1 MKKLYKIL
9 GLLILILNFNQFTNA
24 KPLPPGSGSGNVPAN
39 ILILLDTSESMENSI
54 GEGLP
59 LINSATINGDGN
71 RVLVSNDASDGGLYL
86 VNSSGEFINFSGT
99 KDNGDSYTTR
109 NWFPRDNTDRT
120 CDYAL
125 WDGGTAKNVTI
136 DDSKK
141 LHRVKYV
148 TGVSVKD
155 TNITSENLL
164 FVGQYQ
170 ASARKATIFA
180 LDSQYRCRLAIYPSA
195 TSNGN
200 SHWLRGFD
208 VSKNVAGQIIVAG
221 FGRYN
226 KGEKKTEKK
235 YGYQITCNLNEGK
248 CAKAA
253 DLGGDDTNV
262 FGKIYKGLRYRL
274 NSDSTDMYISQGN
287 ALHGYRTKEVNGV
300 PVITNSRFRFCQG
313 ISNPTGTKVVGI
325 DVFDIST
332 SDDLMY
338 VAGKH
343 HKVQR
348 VEWTSNTCAA
358 TVTAGTESTS
368 SNKDE
373 TAGALNAADIR
384 ITKNISAL
392 NVSDGKIL
400 FSHNGYVDELT
411 ESRFTTTDK
420 DIAWQIQYGGVLD
433 SRLEGA
439 VNAIKAILSDNT
451 LTSGANFG
459 FGYWNAGEL
468 GNDDNATPSKGGGKG
483 GTYCHKN
490 STSCDYFGGWN
501 ETRKRSQ
508 VCTQNSCLKVAV
520 SPEGANQTLG
530 VLGDLETSFGTDA
543 EAFSQ
548 IARDYFFSNGSP
560 HDPNSDCQ
568 LNYVIVIGD
577 GLVVK
582 SGTDSNNNIGRTAGR
597 LRELRTQKGVKTLFV
612 AYGDGIR
619 PDGKLLFDEMAVAGS
634 CDAAGGADCEPT
646 IVASTPLELQTTL
659 NQKIRQILAE
669 RLAFTAPS
677 ITATIQEGGSLYQ
690 AQFAYEQYGEWQGTI
705 LRKTLNADGTV
716 NHDVNSPGNWDAA
729 EQVKI
734 QSAGGPAD
742 PNNSD
747 SRKIWTVFDGG
758 EKDYIESGWD
768 NLKEESATFLE
779 TEMERLGYVLTN
791 YHTSSSACPGD
802 DTTDDELKGI
812 LRFLAGQD
820 FFDYNGDCDT
830 TQLRDHVL
838 GDIYHSQLIEVGAPD
853 GNTQFT
859 DNNQEA
865 YFRSI
870 NNYQAF
876 KNSYSN
882 RRNILYAGSN
892 SGLLHAFNA
901 ETGREEWAFLPP
913 LLIGKLPTIINSSL
927 DGNIDGSKGG
937 SNAIFGVDG
946 SPVVH
951 DVFMKGLTRDGN
963 IENDKSWHTI
973 LIVPFGRGGP
983 GFSVL
988 DITNQIGDGLGPMHM
1003 FTVYNDS
1010 INNVVY
1016 IADYQ
1021 GEIFEE
1027 EYFSG
1032 SASISS
1038 SREATKAKENYNSL
1052 IAADGGSSSET
1063 TTNQDANALCQS
1075 NTDASGD
1082 FTTNGTSSCYIG
1094 RTFTFNDII
1103 LGAEDIPFD
1112 SSMISVTEV
1121 VNGGDHV
1128 PVTFSDARMG
1138 SDGLVI
1144 TFNDDKIFNAGAS
1157 LNEIRITNNISV
1169 QTNCTAKTTFT
1180 GPDYSKLAETWST
1193 PRVVRLPSDIA
1204 GEETN
1209 IENDKYVA
1217 IMGGGMGNNRCAGSA
1232 LFLVELDDLENPGKI
1247 YGSEANGG
1255 PITIIDTSPSGVSSG
1270 NNIISTPNGSDIS
1283 NAIPTSPLVIT
1294 PDTAFGIPW
1303 RGAMVYINDREGKIT
1318 KINLTDST
1326 INDAELFDQTTL
1338 FRLDAN
1344 TINKRYSFFSM
1355 DAGVG
1360 ASTKDFWLFGGTGDF
1375 NRLGDKSEFMDN
1387 ILYGVRDF
1395 DYPYFKHLNGVIVP
1409 SSNDESFA
1417 SIAHQGAN
1425 NAKSID
1431 GTTALPVNADACLD
1445 VTGDIEGLSCPDTES
1460 AWVIHLDPE
1469 VDSNSYRK
1477 VSAPPTLFKGKVYFP
1492 VYEPAPG
1499 DNACNIGNAYI
1510 CAADDECGTNNSHK
1524 LVEGSKLNE
1533 SECLFIRQGVLSELV
1548 VFGGRLFA
1556 NVAGPNQNESTL
1568 FSILGLAGEVLS
1580 NKGGWRDV
1588 GF

>member
-9 GLLILILNFNQFTNA
+9 GLLILILSFNQFTNA
-24 KPLPPGSGSGNVPAN
+24 KPLPPGSGSGDVAAN
-39 ILILLDTSESMENSI
+39 ILILLDTSISMENSI
-54 GEGLP
+54 GDGFP
-59 LINSATINGDGN
+59 IINSATINGDGN
-71 RVLVSNDASDGGLYL
+71 RVLVSNDASDGGLYMI
-86 VNSSGEFINFSGT
+86 NSSGERVKFSGT
-99 KDNGDSYTTR
+99 KDNGDSYTTSNWYPR
-109 NWFPRDNTDRT
+109 NTTDQT

-125 WDGGTAKNVTI
+125 WDGGTATNQTI
-136 DDSKK
+136 SDSKK
-141 LHRVKYV
+141 LHRVEYV
-148 TGVSVKD
+148 TGVSLGTKIINED
-155 TNITSENLL
+155 LL
-164 FVGQYQ
+164 FVGQNQ
-170 ASARKATIFA
+170 TSAKFATIFA
-180 LDSQYRCRLAIYPSA
+180 LDSQYRCRLAIYPSRTNNS
-195 TSNGN
+195 TS
-200 SHWLRGFD
+200 SDLRGFD
-208 VSKNVAGQIIVAG
+208 VSSNAAGDIIVAG
-221 FGRYN
+221 FGRD
-226 KGEKKTEKK
+226 KHQ
-235 YGYQITCNLNEGK
+235 GYQITCNLKSEN
-248 CAKAA
+248 CAKVK
-253 DLGGDDTNV
+253 GKGKNSSEV
-262 FGKIYKGLRYRL
+262 FGKIYNGGRYRL

-287 ALHGYRTKEVNGV
+287 ALQGYRTKQKNGV
-300 PVITNSRFRFCQG
+300 PVIKDDRFRLCQG
-313 ISNPTGTKVVGI
+313 IPRPTGTQVVAI
-325 DVFDIST
+325 DKFDISS

-343 HKVQR
+343 YKVQR
-348 VEWTSNTCAA
+348 VEWTSDICAA

-373 TAGALNAADIR
+373 TAGALNAAEIR
-384 ITKNISAL
+384 ITDVISAL
-392 NVSDGKIL
+392 NVSGGKIL
-400 FSHNGYVDELT
+400 FSHNGSVDELT
-411 ESRFTTTDK
+411 ENRFTEAQKNT
-420 DIAWQIQYGGVLD
+420 AWQIQYGGVLD

-439 VNAIKAILSDNT
+439 VTAIKAVLSDNT

-468 GNDDNATPSKGGGKG
+468 GNPDNAKPSKGSGKG
-483 GTYCHKN
+483 GKYCNKN
-490 STSCDYFGGWN
+490 STSCEYFGGWN
-501 ETRKRSQ
+501 ERRKRSQ
-508 VCTQNSCLKVAV
+508 VCTKNSCLKVAV
-520 SPEGANQTLG
+520 SPEGASQTLG
-530 VLGDLETSFGTDA
+530 VLDSLETSFGTDA

-577 GLVVK
+577 GLVAK
-582 SGTDSNNNIGRTAGR
+582 SGTESNNDTGRTADR
-597 LRELRTQKGVKTLFV
+597 LKELRTVKGVKTLFV
-612 AYGDGIR
+612 AYGNGIR
-619 PDGKLLFDEMAVAGS
+619 SDGKLLFDEMAVAGS

-659 NQKIRQILAE
+659 NQKIRQILAD

-742 PNNSD
+742 PNASD
-747 SRKIWTVFDGG
+747 GRKIWTVFDGG
-758 EKDYIESGWD
+758 EEDYIESGWD

-791 YHTSSSACPGD
+791 YHTSSSACSGD

-812 LRFLAGQD
+812 LRFIAGQD

-876 KNSYSN
+876 KNDQAN

-951 DVFMKGLTRDGN
+951 DIFMKGLTSDGN
-963 IENDKSWHTI
+963 IESDKSWHTI

-988 DITNQIGDGLGPMHM
+988 DITNQIGGGLGPLHM

-1016 IADYQ
+1016 IADYK

-1027 EYFSG
+1027 EYYSG
-1032 SASISS
+1032 SAGISS
-1038 SREATKAKENYNSL
+1038 SREATKAKTNFNGYVTD
-1052 IAADGGSSSET
+1052 DGGSASDT
-1063 TTNQDANALCQS
+1063 TTNQDANAVCQS

-1103 LGAEDIPFD
+1103 LGTEDSPFD

-1121 VNGGDHV
+1121 VNGGDHE
-1128 PVTFSDARMG
+1128 PVTFSEARMG

-1144 TFNDDKIFNAGAS
+1144 TFNDDKIFNAGGS
-1157 LNEIRITNNISV
+1157 SNETRITHNISV
-1169 QTNCTAKTTFT
+1169 QTNCTAQTTFT
-1180 GPDYSKLAETWST
+1180 GPDYSRLAETWST

-1255 PITIIDTSPSGVSSG
+1255 PITIIDSSQ
-1270 NNIISTPNGSDIS
+1270 SEDTPNGSDIS

-1344 TINKRYSFFSM
+1344 TTNKRYSFFSM

-1375 NRLGDKSEFMDN
+1375 NRLGDKSRFMDN

-1409 SSNDESFA
+1409 SSSDESFA
-1417 SIAHQGAN
+1417 STAHRGAD

-1431 GTTALPVNADACLD
+1431 PGATKFLENANACID
-1445 VTGDIEGLSCPDTES
+1445 VTGDIDGTTSCPDIES
-1460 AWVIHLDPE
+1460 AWVIYLDQPG
-1469 VDSNSYRK
+1469 VNNSHRK

-1499 DNACNIGNAYI
+1499 DNACDIGNAYI

-1524 LVEGSKLNE
+1524 LVGGSELNE
-1533 SECLFIRQGVLSELV
+1533 SECLFVRQGVLSELV
-1548 VFGGRLFA
+1548 VFGDKLFA

-1568 FSILGLAGEVLS
+1568 FSILALAGEVLS

>member
-1 MKKLYKIL
+1 MKKLYKIF
-9 GLLILILNFNQFTNA
+9 GLLILILSFNQFTNA
-24 KPLPPGSGSGNVPAN
+24 KPLPPGSGSGDVAAN
-39 ILILLDTSESMENSI
+39 ILILLDTSISMENSI
-54 GEGLP
+54 GDGLP
-59 LINSATINGDGN
+59 LINSSTINGDGN
-71 RVLVSNDASDGGLYL
+71 RVLVSNDKNDGGLFL
-86 VNSSGEFINFSGT
+86 INSSGERIKFSGT
-99 KDNGDSYTTR
+99 MDDGTSYSKSQWYPNDS
-109 NWFPRDNTDRT
+109 TDRT
-120 CDYAL
+120 CDHAL
-125 WDGGTAKNVTI
+125 WDGGKATNRSI
-136 DDSKK
+136 FDSKK
-141 LHRVKYV
+141 LNRVKYV
-148 TGVSVKD
+148 TGVSVKNTD
-155 TNITSENLL
+155 ITNENLL
-164 FVGQYQ
+164 FVGQFQ
-170 ASARKATIFA
+170 TSARMAAIFA
-180 LDSQYRCRLAIYPSA
+180 LDSEYRCRLAIFPSK
-195 TSNGN
+195 TNNNKS
-200 SHWLRGFD
+200 SDLRGFD
-208 VSKNVAGQIIVAG
+208 VSSNAAGDIIVAG
-221 FGRYN
+221 FGRD
-226 KGEKKTEKK
+226 KQK
-235 YGYQITCNLNEGK
+235 GYQITCNLGEGK
-248 CAKAA
+248 CAKVKGQGKNRN
-253 DLGGDDTNV
+253 DV
-262 FGKIYKGLRYRL
+262 FGKIYSGIRYRL
-274 NSDSTDMYISQGN
+274 NNDSTDMYISQGN
-287 ALHGYRTKEVNGV
+287 AIQGYRTKQIDGV
-300 PVITNSRFRFCQG
+300 PVIKNDRFRLCQG
-313 ISNPTGTKVVGI
+313 IPRPTGTGVVAI
-325 DVFDIST
+325 DVFDISS

-348 VEWTSNTCAA
+348 VEWTLDKCAA
-358 TVTAGTESTS
+358 TVTAGKESTS

-384 ITKNISAL
+384 ITKNITAL
-392 NVSDGKIL
+392 NVSGGKIL
-400 FSHNGYVDELT
+400 FSHNSSVDELT
-411 ESRFTTTDK
+411 ESRFTEAQK
-420 DIAWQIQYGGVLD
+420 DTAWQIQYGGVLD

-439 VNAIKAILSDNT
+439 ITAIKAILSDNT

-459 FGYWNAGEL
+459 FGHWNAGEFNK
-468 GNDDNATPSKGGGKG
+468 GDNVNPSRGGGKG
-483 GTYCHKN
+483 GKYCNKN
-490 STSCDYFGGWN
+490 SSSCEYFGGWN
-501 ETRKRSQ
+501 ETTKRSQ
-508 VCTQNSCLKVAV
+508 VCTKNSCLSVAV
-520 SPEGANQTLG
+520 SPEGANQALG
-530 VLGDLETSFGTDA
+530 VLDSLKTSFGTDA

-577 GLVVK
+577 GMVAK
-582 SGTDSNNNIGRTAGR
+582 SGTESNDNTGRTADR
-597 LRELRTQKGVKTLFV
+597 LIELRTEKGVKTLFV
-612 AYGDGIR
+612 AYGDGIN
-619 PDGKLLFDEMAVAGS
+619 PDGKILFDEMAVAGS
-634 CDAAGGADCEPT
+634 CDAAGGTDCEET
-646 IVASTPLELQTTL
+646 IEAKDPLKLQKTL

-734 QSAGGPAD
+734 QSAGGAAD
-742 PNNSD
+742 PNDSD
-747 SRKIWTVFDGG
+747 SRKIWTVFDSG
-758 EKDYIESGWD
+758 EKDYVELGWD
-768 NLKEESATFLE
+768 NLDDESAIFLK

-791 YHTSSSACPGD
+791 YHSSSSACSGD

-820 FFDYNGDCDT
+820 FFDYNGDCVT
-830 TQLRDHVL
+830 TELRDHVL

-876 KNSYSN
+876 KNSYANN
-882 RRNILYAGSN
+882 RDILYAGSN

-913 LLIGKLPTIINSSL
+913 LLIGKLPTIINSNL
-927 DGNIDGSKGG
+927 DGNIDGFKGG

-951 DVFMKGLTRDGN
+951 DVFMKGLTRDGKN
-963 IENDKSWHTI
+963 IETDKSWRTI

-988 DITNQIGDGLGPMHM
+988 DITNQIGDGGPLHM

-1016 IADYQ
+1016 IADHV

-1032 SASISS
+1032 SASINS
-1038 SREATKAKENYNSL
+1038 SREATKAKENFNSL
-1052 IAADGGSSSET
+1052 IAADGGSASET
-1063 TTNQDANALCQS
+1063 TTNQDANAVCQS

-1082 FTTNGTSSCYIG
+1082 FTNNGTSSCYIG
-1094 RTFTFNDII
+1094 RTFTFNDIV
-1103 LGAEDIPFD
+1103 LGAEDTPFD

-1121 VNGGDHV
+1121 VNGGDHI

-1157 LNEIRITNNISV
+1157 INEIRITNNISV
-1169 QTNCTAKTTFT
+1169 QTECTANATFT
-1180 GPDYSKLAETWST
+1180 GPDYSRLAETWST
-1193 PRVVRLPSDIA
+1193 PRVVRLPSDIE
-1204 GEETN
+1204 GEETK

-1217 IMGGGMGNNRCAGSA
+1217 IMGGGMDNNRCAGSA

-1270 NNIISTPNGSDIS
+1270 NNVIPTPNGSDIS

-1326 INDAELFDQTTL
+1326 INNAELFDQTTL

-1344 TINKRYSFFSM
+1344 TTNKRYSFFSM

-1375 NRLGDKSEFMDN
+1375 NRLGFKSELMDN

-1395 DYPYFKHLNGVIVP
+1395 DYPYFKHLNGVVVP

-1417 SIAHQGAN
+1417 SIAHQGAD

-1431 GTTALPVNADACLD
+1431 PGATKFLENANACID
-1445 VTGDIEGLSCPDTES
+1445 VTGDIDGTSCPDTES
-1460 AWVIHLDPE
+1460 AWVIHLDQQG
-1469 VDSNSYRK
+1469 VNNSHRK
-1477 VSAPPTLFKGKVYFP
+1477 VSAPPTLFNGKVYFP
-1492 VYEPAPG
+1492 VYEPAQG

-1524 LVEGSKLNE
+1524 LVGGSELNE
-1533 SECLFIRQGVLSELV
+1533 SECLFVRQGVLSELV
-1548 VFGGRLFA
+1548 VFGNKLFA
-1556 NVAGPNQNESTL
+1556 NVAGPNDDEDTL
-1568 FSILGLAGEVLS
+1568 YSILALVGEVLS
-1580 NKGGWRDV
+1580 NKGGWRDI